1 MLSTYL
7 KAPQNTPKHYAI
19 LLTRTK
25 YTKLK
30 LEKKSLIYWE
40 VKGKKNPAHLLH
52 PDCVGVLDWQSAWA
66 SNPRLTLIQM
76 SLSPDWCTHVCDITF
91 FKLSPAPLQTSEK
104 STDGKKQQE
113 QKMRKKQN
121 YLCLRRTLLL
131 TRKWLKKKGLKPFL
145 KIRTCE
151 SCAVRLIIL
160 CKWLIYLIPF
170 MRTSKRNN

>member
-1 MLSTYL
+1 MAWGLVGMLSTYL

-30 LEKKSLIYWE
+30 LEKKVLFIE
-40 VKGKKNPAHLLH
+40 RLKVKNPAHLLH

-66 SNPRLTLIQM
+66 SIPRLTLIQM

-113 QKMRKKQN
+113 QKMWKKQN

-131 TRKWLKKKGLKPFL
+131 TRKWLKKK
-145 KIRTCE
+145 
-151 SCAVRLIIL
+151 V
-160 CKWLIYLIPF
+160 
-170 MRTSKRNN
+170 